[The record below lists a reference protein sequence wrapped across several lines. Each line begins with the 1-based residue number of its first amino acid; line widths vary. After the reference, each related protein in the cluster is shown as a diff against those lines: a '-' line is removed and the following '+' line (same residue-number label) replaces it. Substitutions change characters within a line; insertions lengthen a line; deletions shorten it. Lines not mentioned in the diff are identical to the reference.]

1 MTVILVKK
9 GLALQMTKAT
19 IIVNMLD
26 KVVCSVHVTAESR
39 MYDPRECEGGQPVH
53 TMDFTNTM
61 IIIN

>member
-1 MTVILVKK
+1 MTR
-9 GLALQMTKAT
+9 AT

-61 IIIN
+61 IIII